1 MSLNYNMVT
10 KKSSKKKKN
19 GFWSK
24 VGKIASKGAKVTV
37 AGGKKGLEYMDK
49 IAVGAEKAKSGKTLG
64 EMATINNGLY
74 KGEKMIISA
83 FIQGGIQGRL
93 VGSGTLVN
101 IRHGGY
107 N

>member
-1 MSLNYNMVT
+1 MLLNYNMVT

-24 VGKIASKGAKVTV
+24 VGKITLK
-37 AGGKKGLEYMDK
+37 GGKKGLEIIDK
-49 IAVGAEKAKSGKTLG
+49 IAVGAEKANSGKTLG
-64 EMATINNGLY
+64 EIVTINNGSY

-83 FIQGGIQGRL
+83 FIPGGIQGRL

>member
-1 MSLNYNMVT
+1 MVT

-24 VGKIASKGAKVTV
+24 VGKMTLKSAKVAVT
-37 AGGKKGLEYMDK
+37 GGKKGLEIMDK
-49 IAVGAEKAKSGKTLG
+49 IAVGAEKANSGKIIG
-64 EMATINNGLY
+64 EMVTINNGSY

-101 IRHGGY
+101 IRYGGF

>member
-1 MSLNYNMVT
+1 MVT

-24 VGKIASKGAKVTV
+24 VGKMTLKGAKVAV
-37 AGGKKGLEYMDK
+37 AGGKKTLDVFDK
-49 IAVGAEKAKSGKTLG
+49 IAIGAEKANSGKMLG
-64 EMATINNGLY
+64 EVVTINNGSY

-83 FIQGGIQGRL
+83 FIPGGIQGRL
-93 VGSGTLVN
+93 VGSGILVN